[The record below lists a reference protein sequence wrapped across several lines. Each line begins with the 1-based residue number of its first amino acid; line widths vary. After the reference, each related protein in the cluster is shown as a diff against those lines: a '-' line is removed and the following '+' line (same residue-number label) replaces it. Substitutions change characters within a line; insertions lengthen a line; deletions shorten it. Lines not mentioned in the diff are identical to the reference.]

1 MLKTKKLA
9 ALAASLAVLVPVGAA
24 QATHDS
30 GKEGAPGQVCKPLH
44 PNKGAQKQAL
54 ADFKATEPAPSREQ
68 VKEFRATQRAAYKG
82 CIKGAADAR
91 SHEEENGETTT
102 QEQEQQ
108 EQQSGENNSEG
119 APGQFCKELQR
130 ARRAQ
135 RREFNSQR
143 PRPDKAERK
152 AFRQTQ
158 DAGYKGCIEAAAEA
172 RSDNDGQQT
181 TTQA

>member
-9 ALAASLAVLVPVGAA
+9 VLAASLAVLVPVGAA

-30 GKEGAPGQVCKPLH
+30 GKLGAPGQVCKPAH
-44 PNKGAQKQAL
+44 PQAPAQKEALQA
-54 ADFKATEPAPSREQ
+54 FKNSEPAPSREQ
-68 VKEFRATQRAAYKG
+68 VREFRADQREVYKG

-91 SHEEENGETTT
+91 SHDDGENGETTT
-102 QEQEQQ
+102 QEEQQ
-108 EQQSGENNSEG
+108 ENGENNSEG
-119 APGQFCKELQR
+119 APGQQCKELQR
-130 ARRAQ
+130 ARRDQ
-135 RREFNSQR
+135 RREFNRQR

-158 DAGYKGCIEAAAEA
+158 NAAYKGCIEAAAEA
-172 RSDNDGQQT
+172 RSDNDQTET